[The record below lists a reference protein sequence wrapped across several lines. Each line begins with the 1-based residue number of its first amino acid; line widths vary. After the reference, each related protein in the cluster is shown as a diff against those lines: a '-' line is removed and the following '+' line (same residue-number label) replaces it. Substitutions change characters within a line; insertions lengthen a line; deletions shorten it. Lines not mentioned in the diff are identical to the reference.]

1 MSTQSF
7 RSKVEV
13 SIGGIP
19 LTLLHKIDDKLW
31 QLEEQATGRIHEY
44 TIDDLNTLYAE
55 EKLVFL
61 KKPSTQAV
69 IHTSYDDRYVI
80 SLPPE
85 RLNVGKTRR
94 TYAKAVDGL
103 PATKAQMN
111 PVIQRVW
118 EQLGSVGSMPHF
130 STVCRWRRKLLE
142 NDKSIRKLIDQHQC
156 RGNRNRR
163 YPQEVIDIVQ
173 DSIDLCFMTLERK
186 TIQDTLDHAELAVK
200 RENKLRPTD
209 VQLPLPTRRLLSTE
223 IGRIPA
229 FDKCAARYGRE
240 AAVKMFRNV
249 LSHRTTLMP
258 LERAEIDH
266 TRLDIM
272 VIDDCTGLP
281 MGRPWLTVCID
292 DFSRCILGVY
302 LSFTAPSYRT
312 VAKCLAD
319 AFKPKTD
326 LKSRFPAVVNA
337 WIAYGVMRALVV
349 DNGSEFHSEAL
360 ENGCL
365 MFGIEIHYSPRKVAW
380 FKGKVER
387 VQGTA
392 NRAIAHGFP
401 GTTFSNIFEKGDYD
415 PKKHSIAR
423 LSTLQENLRIWIVDI
438 YHQKPHRTLK
448 VSPQDAWRNSIRPED
463 IRLPEDPHLLEA
475 IVSLSESRVLTHK
488 GIEFECLFY
497 NAPELGH
504 LRRRYGETLEVEVRY
519 NPEDIGSIFVIYQDV
534 PPIRVPAL
542 KYEYA
547 KGLSQWQHKLIR
559 EYAARELQ
567 KYDSTGWLEAKEKIQ
582 MNFDSDAA
590 FKKKLT
596 RKNSAER
603 LRQQQAADDV
613 KGSQSPKSAPSA
625 LSNIDQPTPAPVQ
638 PAAAPTPSVAR
649 PIKRFAPIHEDRT
662 QPPISNE
669 KENQNERSSDAD

>member
-7 RSKVEV
+7 QSQVNV
-13 SIGGIP
+13 SIGGTP
-19 LTLLHKIDDKLW
+19 LTLLRKIDDTVW
-31 QLEEQATGRIHEY
+31 QLEEQATRRIREY
-44 TIDDLNTLYAE
+44 TIDDLNKLYADQE
-55 EKLVFL
+55 LVFL
-61 KKPSTQAV
+61 KKPSPQAV
-69 IHTSYDDRYVI
+69 VHPHYDDRYAI
-80 SLPPE
+80 NLPPKKF
-85 RLNVGKTRR
+85 NAAKSRR
-94 TYAKAVDGL
+94 AYAKAVDGL
-103 PATKAQMN
+103 PATKALMT

-118 EQLGSVGSMPHF
+118 EQLGSVGSRPHF
-130 STVCRWRRKLLE
+130 STVCRWRRKHLE
-142 NDKSIRKLIDQHQC
+142 NDKSIRQLIDQDHC

-163 YPQEVIDIVQ
+163 YPKEVIDIVL
-173 DSIDLCFMTLERK
+173 DAVDLLYMTLERK
-186 TIQDTLDHAELAVK
+186 TIQDTLDHAVLTVK
-200 RENKLRPTD
+200 RENNIRPSD
-209 VQLPLPTRRLLSTE
+209 AQLPLPTRRLLSAE

-240 AAVKMFRNV
+240 AAVKMFRSV

-272 VIDDCTGLP
+272 VIDDRTGLP

-302 LSFTAPSYRT
+302 LSFSAPSYRT

-326 LKSRFPAVVNA
+326 LKDRFPTVINA
-337 WIAYGVMRALVV
+337 WDAHGVMRVLVV
-349 DNGSEFHSEAL
+349 DNGAEFHSNDL

-387 VQGTA
+387 VQGTI

-423 LSTLQENLRIWIVDI
+423 LSTLQENLRIWIADI

-463 IRLPEDPHLLEA
+463 IRLPEDPHLLDA
-475 IVSLSESRVLTHK
+475 IVSLSETRVLTHK
-488 GIEFECLFY
+488 GIEFNCQFY
-497 NAPELGH
+497 NAPELSH
-504 LRRRYGETLEVEVRY
+504 LRRRYGESLAVEIRY
-519 NPEDIGSIFVIYQDV
+519 DPEDIGSIFVIYQDV

-542 KYEYA
+542 NYKYA
-547 KGLSQWQHKLIR
+547 KGLSQWQDKLIR
-559 EYAARELQ
+559 EYAARELK
-567 KYDSTGWLEAKEKIQ
+567 KYDAAGWLEAKEKIQ
-582 MNFDSDAA
+582 MNFDADKAY
-590 FKKKLT
+590 KKQLT
-596 RKNSAER
+596 RKNSAEQRR
-603 LRQQQAADDV
+603 LKKATDAA
-613 KGSQSPKSAPSA
+613 KGSKSPKSTPPAPS
-625 LSNIDQPTPAPVQ
+625 NFDQPAPSAPVQ
-638 PAAAPTPSVAR
+638 PAAETSPTVAR
-649 PIKRFAPIHEDRT
+649 PVKRFAPIHEDRT
-662 QPPISNE
+662 QPTISND
-669 KENQNERSSDAD
+669 KENQK